1 MKRQMGQTE
10 HAKRAARAAATLAAG
25 FYHADAAGPEA
36 AYSGMAQ
43 ARNTEPLACG
53 GARREAPST

>member
-1 MKRQMGQTE
+1 MKRQLGQTE
-10 HAKRAARAAATLAAG
+10 HAKRAAATLAAG
-25 FYHADAAGPEA
+25 FYHADTAGPEA